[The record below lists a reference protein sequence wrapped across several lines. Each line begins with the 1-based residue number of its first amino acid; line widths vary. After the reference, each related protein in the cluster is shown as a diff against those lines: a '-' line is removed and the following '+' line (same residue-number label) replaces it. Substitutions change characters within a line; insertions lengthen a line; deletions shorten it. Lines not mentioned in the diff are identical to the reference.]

1 MNDNENKTNNVKKF
15 INEHKTGLIIG
26 ACGIVT
32 LALGAYCY
40 RSGYHSGTIDQYKA
54 DVMGFEKQFNGALKT
69 LDDETKV
76 IFVEA
81 FNAAASTTSNNQ

>member
-1 MNDNENKTNNVKKF
+1 MNDNENKMNNVKKF

-32 LALGAYCY
+32 LAFGAYCY
-40 RSGYHSGTIDQYKA
+40 RSGYRSGRIDQYKTDA
-54 DVMGFEKQFNGALKT
+54 IGSAKQFNEALKAF
-69 LDDETKV
+69 DDETKDK
-76 IFVEA
+76 FLEA

>member
-1 MNDNENKTNNVKKF
+1 MNDNENKTNCIKKF

-32 LALGAYCY
+32 LAFGGYCY
-40 RSGYHSGTIDQYKA
+40 FSGRIDQYNA
-54 DVMGFEKQFNGALKT
+54 DGIGFGRQFNEALET
-69 LDDETKV
+69 LDDETKLTV
-76 IFVEA
+76 VEA

>member
-40 RSGYHSGTIDQYKA
+40 RSGRIDQYNTDA
-54 DVMGFEKQFNGALKT
+54 IGCAMQFNEALKT

-81 FNAAASTTSNNQ
+81 FNAAASTTSSK

>member
-1 MNDNENKTNNVKKF
+1 MNDNENKMNNVKQF

-32 LALGAYCY
+32 LAFGGYCY
-40 RSGYHSGTIDQYKA
+40 LSGRIDQYKTDA
-54 DVMGFEKQFNGALKT
+54 IGSAKQFNEALKAF
-69 LDDETKV
+69 DDETKDK
-76 IFVEA
+76 FLEA

>member
-40 RSGYHSGTIDQYKA
+40 SSGRIDQYKA

-81 FNAAASTTSNNQ
+81 FNAAASTTSSK